1 MGENIK
7 FAVIKVNNRQ
17 YIVSENQEILVDKV
31 DEANLDSQVLLYSND
46 EIYVGKPVLENV
58 KVKLEIV
65 EKEEK
70 GEKLSVFKY
79 KAKSRY
85 RKKIGFR
92 PSYTR
97 LRVAKIS
104 LH

>member
-1 MGENIK
+1 M
-7 FAVIKVNNRQ
+7 
-17 YIVSENQEILVDKV
+17 VDKV

-70 GEKLSVFKY
+70 GVYNLSENKLQDKLNLLD
-79 KAKSRY
+79 
-85 RKKIGFR
+85 IMR
-92 PSYTR
+92 PQ
-97 LRVAKIS
+97 VC
-104 LH
+104 